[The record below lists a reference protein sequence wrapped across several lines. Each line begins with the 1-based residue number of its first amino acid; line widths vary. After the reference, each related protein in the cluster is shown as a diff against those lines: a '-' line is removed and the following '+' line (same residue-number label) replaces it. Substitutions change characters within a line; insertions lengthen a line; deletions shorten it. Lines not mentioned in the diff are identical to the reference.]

1 MILLRYKDYTDKLIF
16 MEDHLKF
23 GNSHKI
29 KIKGRLQKKIE
40 KFGDFVL
47 KGGRGSFQKPN
58 FYMPLIWDI

>member
-1 MILLRYKDYTDKLIF
+1 MKVSQNQNNDNDMKAAFLCRPTILGTPSK
-16 MEDHLKF
+16 
-23 GNSHKI
+23 
-29 KIKGRLQKKIE
+29 KKIE